1 MSSDTVFFLFIF
13 FSLAVIG
20 AKKSWRWF
28 DSGDKVKSAAQ
39 DGLAGWFTS
48 IFKK

>member
-1 MSSDTVFFLFIF
+1 MSGDYFLFLIVF
-13 FSLAVIG
+13 VSLALIG

-39 DGLAGWFTS
+39 GWF
-48 IFKK
+48 IKLFK

>member
-1 MSSDTVFFLFIF
+1 MSGDYVLFLFIF
-13 FSLAVIG
+13 VSLAIIG

-39 DGLAGWFTS
+39 GWLLRR
-48 IFKK
+48 FKW